1 MIVGIRR
8 WSSRDWLWRKSW
20 GALPWPYHT
29 GSRQQRKSG
38 GDPQELQV
46 SSQAVDQARKIVF
59 FFSFAINTKI
69 NKVSTVVIF
78 YIDNVLKSL
87 PMNIRLEHA
96 ASGAEVLLPV
106 FQISVG

>member
-1 MIVGIRR
+1 MLCHGLITLVVDNKENQVVTLR
-8 WSSRDWLWRKSW
+8 SSKSHPRLLTRL
-20 GALPWPYHT
+20 GKLF
-29 GSRQQRKSG
+29 
-38 GDPQELQV
+38 
-46 SSQAVDQARKIVF
+46 F

>member
-1 MIVGIRR
+1 MLCLITLVVDNKENQVVTLR
-8 WSSRDWLWRKSW
+8 SSKSHARLLTQLRK
-20 GALPWPYHT
+20 L
-29 GSRQQRKSG
+29 
-38 GDPQELQV
+38 
-46 SSQAVDQARKIVF
+46 
-59 FFSFAINTKI
+59 FFSFAINAKI

-106 FQISVG
+106 FKIPVG